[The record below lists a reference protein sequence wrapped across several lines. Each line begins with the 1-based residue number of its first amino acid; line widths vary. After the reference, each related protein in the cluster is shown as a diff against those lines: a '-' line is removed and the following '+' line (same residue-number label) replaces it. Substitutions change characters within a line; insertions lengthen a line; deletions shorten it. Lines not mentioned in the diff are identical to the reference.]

1 MHHYSSL
8 LGIYPVAIDPIV
20 LSVAEQDPESNEEA
34 LIDRDAYI
42 FDLDITISPISMSR
56 GNLVDIRGKSIPFLE
71 AVQASIVPYAVKL
84 SFLFHEFVGWCV
96 EQYSHSER
104 VIVNKQGSQG
114 LCRID
119 NLSV

>member
-20 LSVAEQDPESNEEA
+20 LLVAEQDPESNEEA
-34 LIDRDAYI
+34 LI
-42 FDLDITISPISMSR
+42 DLDITISPISMSR

-96 EQYSHSER
+96 E
-104 VIVNKQGSQG
+104 
-114 LCRID
+114 
-119 NLSV
+119 